1 MSKNAL
7 FVICLMLSL
16 FLLSCQLLHPEDTA
30 DREQAVAKVE
40 DSNNQDEVIIEK
52 LMSEE
57 EPLISKDM
65 SLMTPPERLYNIDQI
80 DETIILPKELV
91 EISGLSYDLAH
102 GHLLAN
108 NDEEGIIYHLNMDGS
123 IANTE
128 KFGKDGDY
136 EGIERIGDDIVV
148 SKHNGNLYFYNP
160 ETTQTI
166 KVKTDLTSKNDIE
179 GLAYDEDHKLIL
191 MACKGQTLNEDNKK
205 KEKVVYAY
213 NLQLE
218 VLHQEPYLVMGDP
231 EHLSFVEYQIQG
243 LSNYKK
249 KALQK
254 RVRGFSPSGIAINPA
269 NHDLYVLSARGSLVI
284 IYDRD
289 HELKDIL
296 FLDEDVIPQPEG
308 ICFSPEADL
317 FISTEGKGLTGKI
330 FKFKR
335 I

>member
-1 MSKNAL
+1 MTYL
-7 FVICLMLSL
+7 ILSL
-16 FLLSCQLLHPEDTA
+16 FLLSCQYFTPEESPIKEDIEIQEDDESQESTEEVA
-30 DREQAVAKVE
+30 QAVLLY
-40 DSNNQDEVIIEK
+40 DTTT
-52 LMSEE
+52 
-57 EPLISKDM
+57 
-65 SLMTPPERLYNIDQI
+65 MTPPERLYNVDQI

-91 EISGLSYDLAH
+91 EISGLSYDAVH

-123 IANTE
+123 IASSE

-148 SKHNGNLYFYNP
+148 SKHNGNLYFYSP

-166 KVKTDLTSKNDIE
+166 KVKTDLSSKNDIE
-179 GLAYDEDHKLIL
+179 GLAYDEDHGLIL
-191 MACKGQTLNEDNKK
+191 MACKGQTLNEENQK

-218 VLHQEPYLVMGDP
+218 VLHKEPYLVMGDP

-243 LSNYKK
+243 LSKYKK

-254 RVRGFSPSGIAINPA
+254 RVKGFSPSGIAINPI

-317 FISTEGKGLTGKI
+317 YISTEGKGLIGKI
-330 FKFKR
+330 FKFKK